1 MTALLQYFD
10 VKLIVHFRHIYF
22 LIRFSQFKSFIKEI
36 FDWSKIDSISGQFCA
51 RDWRLKEVLG
61 WAWSD
66 RVDQKRGK
74 KEEPRENHDY
84 GDRALMKW
92 KFINENATASL
103 AILQLKQKLS
113 AAK

>member
-1 MTALLQYFD
+1 M
-10 VKLIVHFRHIYF
+10 
-22 LIRFSQFKSFIKEI
+22 
-36 FDWSKIDSISGQFCA
+36 
-51 RDWRLKEVLG
+51 LG

-66 RVDQKRGK
+66 KVDQKRGK

-103 AILQLKQKLS
+103 AILQLKQKMSEKNKTESQDHNDDYYWRLLVQFAARNRIWLTSLLS
-113 AAK
+113 DKVWSLRIFVARKKTFIVKKF